1 MSDLISD
8 PYLRSRSHAVLPIHQ
23 TAGGAC
29 HNIYQR
35 LSVEYHTAR
44 SYSKTCGIY
53 HGWKP
58 TICERTR
65 FTYCGWTQARN
76 RIADESKFSR
86 PMCTEY
92 RSNDEK
98 MLDEGFECGIE
109 VITIYA
115 FSLENFHRPKEQV
128 YDLMV
133 LLKGFVSQF
142 APQSPLVKKFDLKLR
157 VVGRV
162 ELLEEDFRK
171 IVQETADRLKNNRG
185 KILNVCLAYT
195 ARDEITTAISK
206 TATSCVSTG
215 EITAKALSDNMFIG
229 SPAPDLLIRSSGV
242 HRLSDFLLWQC
253 HQNTVIE
260 IVDVKWPEFG
270 MRAMGLILLKWQ
282 RRRKSCILP
291 EAQEK
296 EKTPG

>member
-1 MSDLISD
+1 MPFSQFIKRLAEPVITYIRGFLLNTIRQGPIPKHVAFIMDGNRRYAREHD
-8 PYLRSRSHAVLPIHQ
+8 LPIVDGHK
-23 TAGGAC
+23 
-29 HNIYQR
+29 R
-35 LSVEYHTAR
+35 
-44 SYSKTCGIY
+44 GI
-53 HGWKP
+53 
-58 TICERTR
+58 
-65 FTYCGWTQARN
+65 
-76 RIADESKFSR
+76 ESL
-86 PMCTEY
+86 M
-92 RSNDEK
+92 K